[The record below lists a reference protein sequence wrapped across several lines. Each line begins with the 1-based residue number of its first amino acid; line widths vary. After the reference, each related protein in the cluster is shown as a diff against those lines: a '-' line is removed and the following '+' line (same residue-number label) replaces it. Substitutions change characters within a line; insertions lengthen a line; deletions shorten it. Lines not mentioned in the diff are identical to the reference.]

1 MSHRHSDSSMASVKK
16 HLPILKLLQSAKP
29 KLRKS
34 IISNCDLDFVN
45 TLIECVFNTVK
56 GNIPLTESEKKRL
69 KKFKTVLR
77 KVLKTKGGLCKKRKV
92 IVQNGGTFLPLL
104 LQPIVLAGEKV
115 FNSEK

>member
-1 MSHRHSDSSMASVKK
+1 MASVKK
-16 HLPILKLLQSAKP
+16 HLPILKLIQTAKP

-34 IISNCDLDFVN
+34 LISHCDLDFIN
-45 TLIECVFNTVK
+45 TLVECVFNTVN
-56 GNIPLTESEKKRL
+56 GNIPLTETEKRKL

-92 IVQNGGTFLPLL
+92 IVQNGGTFLPQL
-104 LQPIVLAGEKV
+104 LQPIVLAGEAV